1 MTLRKLTFGVAAAGL
16 FVLASSL
23 PASAQDAGAPPASP
37 DQQSPQAMDQ
47 PAPDAQPTPD
57 APASACDPNADSCA
71 SAPPADS
78 GMVGNLH
85 PTAPTPT
92 TTACNPA
99 VTTCPPN

>member
-1 MTLRKLTFGVAAAGL
+1 MTLRKLAFGVAAAGV

-57 APASACDPNADSCA
+57 AACDPNADSCA

-78 GMVGNLH
+78 GLVGNLH